1 MNNVYCSQCG
11 CKNSSLSKFCCS
23 CGNKLMTAQDFISG
37 PKRDIITTERAS
49 EVDEDGI
56 PTTFR
61 KPAKFEYE
69 IQKSKN
75 KFSVAEI
82 LSVPP
87 SQDRI
92 KQEID
97 PNFKIPELKDYL
109 KQSLRECSSS
119 RTPKD
124 VDEG

>member
-1 MNNVYCSQCG
+1 
-11 CKNSSLSKFCCS
+11 
-23 CGNKLMTAQDFISG
+23 MTAQDFISG